1 MNKLSKKLFL
11 DKYHEQIMSYEFRI
25 LKKNDILMI
34 EGLSLYQTE
43 KQLSEGLRHY
53 RRNKPRTT
61 NKVKAIEIKKRVVDA
76 KIKINNKN
84 KRLAKEE
91 EKNKKEGIK
100 IIDNILETVDNPQY
114 NEKPLQEQLSDVNK
128 EINKCEDARK
138 LQELRKI
145 KSNITYKIKQE
156 YVADKI
162 QSYGNDVSFAILN
175 ALNSIDS
182 NKTTDLNEIKQSRQD
197 LVDLKTMVR
206 TMPHVMDDK
215 FLATIKKIETML
227 RINNQE
233 IKLLECE
240 MKIKADPILKI
251 KTLMES
257 IALMNSSSEQIKIN
271 LIENENNSMENIDKY
286 IADIKETVKMS
297 TIRVNE

>member
-43 KQLSEGLRHY
+43 KQLSESLRHY

-100 IIDNILETVDNPQY
+100 IIDNILETVDNPRY
-114 NEKPLQEQLSDVNK
+114 NEKPLQEQLSDIDK
-128 EINKCEDARK
+128 EINECKDVRK

-182 NKTTDLNEIKQSRQD
+182 NKTKDLNEIKQSRQD
-197 LVDLKTMVR
+197 LADLKQMLY

-215 FLATIKKIETML
+215 FLATIRKIETML